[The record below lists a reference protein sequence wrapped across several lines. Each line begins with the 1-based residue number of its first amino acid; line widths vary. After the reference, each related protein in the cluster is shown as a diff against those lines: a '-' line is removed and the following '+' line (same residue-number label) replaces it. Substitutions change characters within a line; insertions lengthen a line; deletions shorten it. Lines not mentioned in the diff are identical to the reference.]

1 MKKLILLIGIIF
13 LPFAIS
19 YADECDTI
27 FDQALDISKSAHSA
41 ADQEDYQLAERLFT
55 QAASYYNIVVETK
68 KCRCPK
74 IAGVARSNKATCI
87 NNARTCKSNAAIKEK
102 NKLGKQEND
111 AKIQTQKNKE
121 LENQQSQEK
130 QRKNYEKIFGSSQII
145 SEEAF
150 KKWSLSGETPDN

>member
-1 MKKLILLIGIIF
+1 MKKLIILIGIIF

-41 ADQEDYQLAERLFT
+41 IDQEDYELAEQLFT
-55 QAASYYNIVVETK
+55 RAASYYDIVAETK
-68 KCRCPK
+68 GCRCPK

-87 NNARTCKSNAAIKEK
+87 NNAQTSKSNAVIKEK
-102 NKLGKQEND
+102 NKLEKQEND

-121 LENQQSQEK
+121 LKNQQSQEK
-130 QRKNYEKIFGSSQII
+130 QQKKYEKIFGSSQSI
-145 SEEAF
+145 SEETF
-150 KKWSLSGETPDN
+150 KKWSLSGGTPNN